1 MQKNIFFILFLS
13 ILCSALSAQS
23 SDSITKML
31 DSKTVTFNEVSY
43 FAAAYL
49 DLEQDTVNLDNAASV
64 LQSAVKFPKLKNTE
78 GALCFKDFA
87 YICMRVW
94 NIPGSL
100 NYRLFKSPRYALR
113 ELKALRC
120 IPPFTDPDAYI
131 TGRDMLYVMSKCAA
145 AAEVRNAK
153 EKSKQNV
160 KGKSK

>member
-13 ILCSALSAQS
+13 ILCSALPAQS

-31 DSKTVTFNEVSY
+31 DSKTVTFNEVS
-43 FAAAYL
+43 
-49 DLEQDTVNLDNAASV
+49 DTVNLDNAASV

-131 TGRDMLYVMSKCAA
+131 TGRDMLYVMSKCAD

>member
-1 MQKNIFFILFLS
+1 MKKNVFFILFLS
-13 ILCSALSAQS
+13 ILCVILPAQS

-31 DSKTVTFNEVSY
+31 DSKTATFNEVAY

-49 DLEQDTVNLDNAASV
+49 DLAQDTISFENAASV
-64 LQSAVKFPKLKNTE
+64 LQASVTFPKLKNTE
-78 GALCFKDFA
+78 GALRFKDFA